1 VLAARPDQIGVMTAT
16 PATVLL
22 DAADAADAA
31 AYCGVRPATL
41 RVWRHRYGLTPHW
54 DPRRRQPP

>member
-1 VLAARPDQIGVMTAT
+1 MTAT

-22 DAADAADAA
+22 DAADAA
-31 AYCGVRPATL
+31 AYRGVRPATL
-41 RVWRHRYGLTPHW
+41 RVWRHPYGLTPHW